1 MEGTGKT
8 LPKLFLIFYRFIVYR
23 RLHTA
28 LGSSFVH
35 LRYLFID
42 SMRNGS
48 SEFNKPIR
56 NSV

>member
-1 MEGTGKT
+1 MEGTSKT

-35 LRYLFID
+35 LRYLFTD
-42 SMRNGS
+42 SIHNDS
-48 SEFNKPIR
+48 SEINNPIR